1 MQIEKGA
8 AGKGDGTAPREFL
21 KWTNPPC
28 RRVHKFD
35 LFQPDRYGGSFAAGI
50 WPFLWNG
57 PACLVLTALP
67 LRDTAWSHHILAER
81 YFIFSDLVRAS
92 SPAAITSS
100 VVISEMGV

>member
-1 MQIEKGA
+1 MA
-8 AGKGDGTAPREFL
+8 S
-21 KWTNPPC
+21 PPG
-28 RRVHKFD
+28 RRVLTFD
-35 LFQPDRYGGSFAAGI
+35 VFQFEGCGGSFATGI

-57 PACLVLTALP
+57 LACLVLTALP